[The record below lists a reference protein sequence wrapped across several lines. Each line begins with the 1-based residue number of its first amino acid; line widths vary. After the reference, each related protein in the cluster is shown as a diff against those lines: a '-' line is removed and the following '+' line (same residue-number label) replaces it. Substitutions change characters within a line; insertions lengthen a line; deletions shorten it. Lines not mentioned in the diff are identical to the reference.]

1 MYNLRIRIPRLDRAL
16 VRLALKILLALLMH
30 ERRAQHGPQ
39 PAFRG
44 ERHDF
49 GSGDAEGGCSVDSE
63 VGEEVE

>member
-30 ERRAQHGPQ
+30 ERGAEYSPQ

-49 GSGDAEGGCSVDSE
+49 ESGDAKGGCSMASE